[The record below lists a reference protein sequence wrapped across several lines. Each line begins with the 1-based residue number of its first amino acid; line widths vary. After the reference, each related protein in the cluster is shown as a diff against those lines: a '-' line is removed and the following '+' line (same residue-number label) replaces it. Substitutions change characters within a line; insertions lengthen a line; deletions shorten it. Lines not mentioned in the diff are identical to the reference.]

1 MTNPAR
7 TNHEYENSKVETIDG
22 PELRSLKIG
31 DHVALGAECGALL
44 NFNLMHTLT
53 GFPLIIQ
60 S

>member
-44 NFNLMHTLT
+44 NFN
-53 GFPLIIQ
+53 
-60 S
+60 